1 MVKILVYAQLCIH
14 NMTCAVSLQLKVPVK
29 FNHKV
34 SKLSKFFFFSI
45 SIKIDLWQIYHTGLL
60 NAKNL

>member
-1 MVKILVYAQLCIH
+1 MVKILIYAQLGIH

-29 FNHKV
+29 FSHKV

-45 SIKIDLWQIYHTGLL
+45 SIKIDLW
-60 NAKNL
+60 

>member
-29 FNHKV
+29 
-34 SKLSKFFFFSI
+34 LSITLATRFQNFQNFFSVP
-45 SIKIDLWQIYHTGLL
+45 SQLR
-60 NAKNL
+60 